1 MTLPASEVKPEQA
14 DMETAFQTDPEE
26 GKTCS
31 TKFSIPTMYTTL
43 NVSLLGEHM
52 SDSDISMESNPVY
65 DASDGVLVLEN
76 PLYSLPSVSLPAA
89 AHQPPTTATDED
101 EQQQSD
107 GEYEPVDC

>member
-1 MTLPASEVKPEQA
+1 
-14 DMETAFQTDPEE
+14 
-26 GKTCS
+26 
-31 TKFSIPTMYTTL
+31 
-43 NVSLLGEHM
+43 M
-52 SDSDISMESNPVY
+52 SDDIPVESNPVY

-89 AHQPPTTATDED
+89 APQPPTTATDED